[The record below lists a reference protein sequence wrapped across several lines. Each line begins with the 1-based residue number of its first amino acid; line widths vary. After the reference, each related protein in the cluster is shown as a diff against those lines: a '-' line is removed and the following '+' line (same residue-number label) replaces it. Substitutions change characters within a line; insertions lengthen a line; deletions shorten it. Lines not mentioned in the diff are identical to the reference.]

1 MRLFTSDAAWA
12 SRDEAVRGTLEL
24 GKQADL
30 VVLDRDL
37 FAIEPDT
44 FPRGKGAGD
53 RAERQNGLS
62 GLNPGR
68 AEKGVFK
75 DEQNTGEGQGH

>member
-37 FAIEPDT
+37 FKISHQE
-44 FPRGKGAGD
+44 
-53 RAERQNGLS
+53 L
-62 GLNPGR
+62 
-68 AEKGVFK
+68 
-75 DEQNTGEGQGH
+75 